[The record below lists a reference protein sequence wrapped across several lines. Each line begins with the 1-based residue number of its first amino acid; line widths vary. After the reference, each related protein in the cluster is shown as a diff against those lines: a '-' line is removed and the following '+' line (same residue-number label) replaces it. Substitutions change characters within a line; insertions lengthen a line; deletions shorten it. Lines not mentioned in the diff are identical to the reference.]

1 MNKKTIMVILVAI
14 TAAVT
19 YYLYEEPLS
28 LEKRAVVEAELASQ
42 PDKYPATPV
51 WWADGGVLA
60 IGMLPRESGE
70 KRNDSA
76 KEICNILWK
85 HDVNKTTVEVYDI
98 LQIQQ
103 TQDID
108 GQQLIGTA
116 DCRRVAP

>member
-1 MNKKTIMVILVAI
+1 MNKKTIFVLMVAI
-14 TAAVT
+14 TAGVT
-19 YYLYEEPLS
+19 YYLYDEPLS
-28 LEKRAVVEAELASQ
+28 LEKRAVIEAELAAQ

-60 IGMLPRESGE
+60 IGMLPLDGGK

-85 HDVNKTTVEVYDI
+85 HGVNSTVVEVYDI

-103 TQDID
+103 AKDID
-108 GQQLIGTA
+108 GDQLIGTA
-116 DCRRVAP
+116 DCRRAAP